1 MNPGQDVLRDFD
13 AACAALWML
22 SDGLGGYSAGT
33 VAGAA
38 VRRSHV
44 WLAASGGTLN
54 RLEGARAQADGESP
68 AAYDSAAQV
77 ALLLRFDERLV
88 LPGVAVELTPAF
100 AVGGAPRW
108 GAFANVEH
116 VATEPWPTWRWR
128 FEGWVVE
135 RSLRLVHGHAAL
147 VATWRLL
154 EGEPA
159 RLAVAPIAAHRD
171 VRALQAESAD
181 WRGAA
186 QGIPGRARIE
196 TAPGAPAL
204 TLWHNGAFLPA
215 RSWTPTSYPHEARLE
230 DGDTSLL
237 VPPSESGF
245 IPGAVHAK
253 LEVGSPLHVVVS
265 PEAGLFRALAS
276 EGRLG
281 SPPAQT
287 LDACVRAIERD
298 LLTRR
303 HALAVRAVE
312 GADWTARQAAV
323 AHGGAGD
330 AQARRPEPLLSADDG
345 WTAPLAV
352 RVLESVVERGGR
364 ATLRARDLAGAE
376 RCDEVLRMLP
386 AMVSLRA
393 FDDVRAVARTHMEY
407 LDEGLAP
414 ESFDGEGRPVY
425 GDPRPS
431 LWLVHAADLL
441 ARRQP
446 RGALDPFVRE
456 VAWPALEGVMHHLRS
471 GSRHG
476 VRCDRDGLL
485 WQGEGDRAEARADS
499 NALWYHALVAMA
511 QLGKLAGR
519 REHAAFYL
527 AWAHDLQQLYA
538 DRFWDDTVG
547 ALFECVTPR
556 GPVRGLSP
564 SQLLAVSLP
573 PMLLDPERAAKLVDT
588 IERELWTPAGLRSA
602 PDEAASPGTL
612 GWWIAARRRLRG
624 RELRGAGREH
634 VVFDALRR
642 QIEAGRAR
650 LEPVDAAELLRA
662 WIEDVEHVEAAVA
675 G

>member
-1 MNPGQDVLRDFD
+1 MDPGQDVLRDFD

-33 VAGAA
+33 VSGAA

-44 WLAASGGTLN
+44 WLAAAGGTLN

-68 AAYDSAAQV
+68 AAYDPAAQV

-116 VATEPWPTWRWR
+116 VTTEPWPTWRWR

-135 RSLRLVHGHAAL
+135 RSLRLVHGHTAL
-147 VATWRLL
+147 IATWRLL
-154 EGEPA
+154 DGEPA
-159 RLAVAPIAAHRD
+159 RLAVAPITVHRD
-171 VRALQAESAD
+171 VRALQQESAD

-237 VPPSESGF
+237 VPPTESGF

-253 LEVGSPLHVVVS
+253 LEVGAPLHVVLS

-298 LLTRR
+298 LHTRR
-303 HALAVRAVE
+303 HAMAVRAAV

-330 AQARRPEPLLSADDG
+330 AQARRPEPLLAADDG

-352 RVLESVVERGGR
+352 RVLESVVDRGGR
-364 ATLRARDLAGAE
+364 ATLRARDLPGTE

-386 AMVSLRA
+386 ALVSLRA
-393 FDDVRAVARTHMEY
+393 FDDVRAVADEVRAHRTSTR
-407 LDEGLAP
+407 A
-414 ESFDGEGRPVY
+414 S
-425 GDPRPS
+425 RPS
-431 LWLVHAADLL
+431 RSIPRAAPCT
-441 ARRQP
+441 ATRGRRCGWCTP
-446 RGALDPFVRE
+446 PTC
-456 VAWPALEGVMHHLRS
+456 WPVV
-471 GSRHG
+471 SR
-476 VRCDRDGLL
+476 
-485 WQGEGDRAEARADS
+485 EARSTRSCAK
-499 NALWYHALVAMA
+499 WR
-511 QLGKLAGR
+511 GR
-519 REHAAFYL
+519 R
-527 AWAHDLQQLYA
+527 
-538 DRFWDDTVG
+538 
-547 ALFECVTPR
+547 
-556 GPVRGLSP
+556 S
-564 SQLLAVSLP
+564 
-573 PMLLDPERAAKLVDT
+573 RA
-588 IERELWTPAGLRSA
+588 
-602 PDEAASPGTL
+602 
-612 GWWIAARRRLRG
+612 
-624 RELRGAGREH
+624 
-634 VVFDALRR
+634 
-642 QIEAGRAR
+642 
-650 LEPVDAAELLRA
+650 
-662 WIEDVEHVEAAVA
+662 
-675 G
+675 